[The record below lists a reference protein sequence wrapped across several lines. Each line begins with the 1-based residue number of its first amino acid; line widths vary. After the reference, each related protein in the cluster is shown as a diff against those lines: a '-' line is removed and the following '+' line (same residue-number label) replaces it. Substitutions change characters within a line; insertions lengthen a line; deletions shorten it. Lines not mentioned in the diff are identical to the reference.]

1 VRERSIRRARLRA
14 ACLALFVGCAHADD
28 GAGVAGQF
36 DCADAFELVAMT
48 VMAACAGYRAPDAAR
63 ERIAE
68 ARVRLLDTRLATA
81 REFAGLRI
89 AFCPLLQGT
98 GMMPAPDRLYLD
110 DGLQRMSVDGL
121 AEIIAHELE
130 HRRQFASL
138 GVRGFKCAY
147 VRDMSTC
154 GGCQDR
160 RHPLEREAYERQD
173 RARERLLS
181 APPA

>member
-1 VRERSIRRARLRA
+1 MRRRGARRLRA
-14 ACLALFVGCAHADD
+14 AWLALSVGCAHAAD
-28 GAGVAGQF
+28 GPGVAGQF

-48 VMAACAGYRAPDAAR
+48 VMVACAGYRAPAAAHGK
-63 ERIAE
+63 IAQ
-68 ARVRLLDTRLATA
+68 AQARLLDARLATA
-81 REFAGLRI
+81 REFDGLDI
-89 AFCPLLQGT
+89 AFCPLMQGT

-130 HRRQFASL
+130 HRRQFARL

-147 VRDMSTC
+147 VRDMSNC

-173 RARERLLS
+173 RAREELLS
-181 APPA
+181 TPPA

>member
-1 VRERSIRRARLRA
+1 
-14 ACLALFVGCAHADD
+14 
-28 GAGVAGQF
+28 
-36 DCADAFELVAMT
+36 MT
-48 VMAACAGYRAPDAAR
+48 VMIACAGYQAPAAAR
-63 ERIAE
+63 ERVTQAQD
-68 ARVRLLDTRLATA
+68 RLLDTQLATT
-81 REFAGLRI
+81 EELAGLRI

-130 HRRQFASL
+130 HRRQFATL
-138 GVRGFKCAY
+138 GARGFKCAY
-147 VRDMSTC
+147 VRDMSAC

-173 RARERLLS
+173 RARDRLLS